1 MYCQPSTLWPA
12 QFAVE
17 PTRLVTLGQAC
28 WRTCDRR
35 TRYIGPS
42 YSSMAGSGVR
52 VGRFVAF
59 APQVWA

>member
-12 QFAVE
+12 QLAVE

-42 YSSMAGSGVR
+42 YSSLAGSGVR
-52 VGRFVAF
+52 VGRFVA
-59 APQVWA
+59 